1 MSGKKTKMMVICT
14 VFILLLVSSINT
26 VALSDS
32 HKVEKTTGSK
42 AMVLKNKPIDQR
54 IYFNKEAVE
63 KDKLMVNNDIDNIQI
78 TGSSDDEYQPSLVTN
93 QFNAMVMYESYN
105 GSKKDVYLKN
115 SNDYGQTW
123 SNPFKITIGNDEYY
137 SFLNNHDF
145 KSPSLG
151 IRPGWNKAFGSMI
164 SSYKDSSV
172 YCYFPINNI
181 GSTLSYLSISILDW
195 SNVSYNQSTNEFTS
209 FYDFKNMNIIYY
221 SNQTTPWVIALIGS
235 TNYSDPDTG
244 EGPCDDTPMFSFIDL
259 VEPEESIA
267 IAWFPEIQHCSNLSI
282 ANQYGSETIYGVC
295 EIKNGTK
302 HDLLFFKG
310 KPYDWY
316 YGDHLVNKTIT
327 SNQNLL
333 HPKITVKNNHVY
345 IVAETDTN
353 EIILYQ
359 SSDGGNTWDQPI
371 NITENLLSPIAKPSY
386 PDITVNET
394 HITCTFI
401 ESGNLSLTQSNY
413 SGVNWTTP
421 LKLNTQNQSVVSGY
435 SYTDIGSTYQIIWT
449 DNRNTNKDIYYY
461 LSYTP
466 KVDLKII
473 NFTLKNELFI
483 PKTNNMISVT
493 MKNQGDG
500 YAENIQL
507 KIIYKCEN
515 ETETTLKTEIIPQL
529 NSGDTRTVLF
539 SLFPFKNP
547 DYFQAFKTFAGIQNI
562 TVIIDSNHKYE
573 SESDETFEDNILTKT
588 ITYQDIFPV
597 LGKFK
602 IVENIFKSLK
612 KSDSKS

>member
-32 HKVEKTTGSK
+32 YKVEKTTGSK

-145 KSPSLG
+145 RSPSLG
-151 IRPGWNKAFGSMI
+151 IRPGWNKAFGSMT

-235 TNYSDPDTG
+235 TNYSDPNTG

-333 HPKITVKNNHVY
+333 HPKITVKNKRRFHH
-345 IVAETDTN
+345 AET
-353 EIILYQ
+353 
-359 SSDGGNTWDQPI
+359 
-371 NITENLLSPIAKPSY
+371 
-386 PDITVNET
+386 
-394 HITCTFI
+394 
-401 ESGNLSLTQSNY
+401 
-413 SGVNWTTP
+413 
-421 LKLNTQNQSVVSGY
+421 Y
-435 SYTDIGSTYQIIWT
+435 SYYFLSSSSSHEYGLLRFFRKIIA
-449 DNRNTNKDIYYY
+449 DIY
-461 LSYTP
+461 
-466 KVDLKII
+466 
-473 NFTLKNELFI
+473 
-483 PKTNNMISVT
+483 
-493 MKNQGDG
+493 
-500 YAENIQL
+500 A
-507 KIIYKCEN
+507 
-515 ETETTLKTEIIPQL
+515 
-529 NSGDTRTVLF
+529 
-539 SLFPFKNP
+539 
-547 DYFQAFKTFAGIQNI
+547 
-562 TVIIDSNHKYE
+562 
-573 SESDETFEDNILTKT
+573 SEPN
-588 ITYQDIFPV
+588 
-597 LGKFK
+597 
-602 IVENIFKSLK
+602 
-612 KSDSKS
+612 

>member
-14 VFILLLVSSINT
+14 VFVLLLVSSINT

-32 HKVEKTTGSK
+32 HKVEKIIGSK
-42 AMVLKNKPIDQR
+42 AMVLKNKPIDQK

-78 TGSSDDEYQPSLVTN
+78 TDSSDDEYQPSLITN

-137 SFLNNHDF
+137 SFLNNYDF

-327 SNQNLL
+327 SDQSLL
-333 HPKITVKNNHVY
+333 HPKITLRNNHVY

-353 EIILYQ
+353 GIVLYR
-359 SSDGGNTWDQPI
+359 SSDGGNTWNQPI
-371 NITENLLSPIAKPSY
+371 NITESLLSPTAKPSY

-401 ESGNLSLTQSNY
+401 ESGNLSLTQSND

-421 LKLNTQNQSVVSGY
+421 LQLNTQNQSVVSGY

-529 NSGDTRTVLF
+529 NSGDTRTALF

-612 KSDSKS
+612 KIGQ